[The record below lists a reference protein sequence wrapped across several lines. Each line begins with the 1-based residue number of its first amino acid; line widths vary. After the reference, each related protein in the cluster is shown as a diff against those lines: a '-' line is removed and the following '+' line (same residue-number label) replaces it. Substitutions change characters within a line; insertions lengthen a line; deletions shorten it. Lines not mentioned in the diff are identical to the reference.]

1 LAIQVPSVSE
11 RMGSCTDAKQ
21 KDIIIISLPI
31 MELSI
36 LIRAGRPSRIASC
49 GGFKNGLLGH
59 KEVDRRVLIEDIKK
73 HILLDSYII
82 TFHAHIRM
90 DERGI
95 STEDLVNLILDGR
108 VIEDYPDSKPCPSA
122 LIAGIARWRCCHDV
136 VALCENH
143 LRIVTVYWPEDGE
156 WTNNMT
162 KRKS

>member
-1 LAIQVPSVSE
+1 MAAGI
-11 RMGSCTDAKQ
+11 
-21 KDIIIISLPI
+21 LPI
-31 MELSI
+31 
-36 LIRAGRPSRIASC
+36 
-49 GGFKNGLLGH
+49 
-59 KEVDRRVLIEDIKK
+59 KEGDRRVLIEDIKK

-82 TFHAHIRM
+82 TFHAHGRM

-122 LIAGIARWRCCHDV
+122 LIAGIAGWRCCHAV